1 MLYLIR
7 HVQTTISSVFP
18 ATTTAATVTMET
30 GMSPIEHGWLGW
42 SLFFD
47 EIGANVNN
55 FSSTLF
61 GTDGEPAAE
70 YHVARRYLPYK
81 SVQEKNYETGR
92 AEAHHISVFTAHSQ
106 SVEEICE
113 SVASLCGRDGIKYI
127 YTYWHQP
134 DYDIHGLGTRH
145 EQITAD
151 IRQINELVEKMCA
164 RFQIR

>member
-42 SLFFD
+42 SLYFD
-47 EIGANVNN
+47 EIGANVNI
-55 FSSTLF
+55 FSNTLF

-81 SVQEKNYETGR
+81 SVQKN
-92 AEAHHISVFTAHSQ
+92 S
-106 SVEEICE
+106 
-113 SVASLCGRDGIKYI
+113 RDGAC
-127 YTYWHQP
+127 
-134 DYDIHGLGTRH
+134 GGTPH
-145 EQITAD
+145 FC
-151 IRQINELVEKMCA
+151 VYGP
-164 RFQIR
+164 